1 MVQRFLKRW
10 HRWGNAVT
18 ENKVRSLDEFRRA
31 KAGKSSSDAVR
42 ALQNAVENA
51 LKEIDGEPPAKR
63 SVRKRANRATQTI
76 LGDNNMQIAQRLAA
90 SQSIT
95 GNGNYQVSSVAN
107 IHIHPPHRPKRTR
120 SPTPVP
126 GDGQIT
132 NQQAAELKRLVG
144 VVVALSDNSWSFVYG
159 KLNERFETRSYTMIE
174 RHRYD
179 EAATYLRKWVA
190 SVSAPPPLESIEEQR
205 KRLLKRIHAQAR
217 KQGGCLDRIR
227 TYLVGRVGTESLAG
241 LTPGQLQE
249 VIKKFRL

>member
-1 MVQRFLKRW
+1 MVQRYLKYW

-31 KAGKSSSDAVR
+31 KASKSSSDVVR
-42 ALQNAVENA
+42 ALQDAVDNA
-51 LKEIDGEPPAKR
+51 LKEIDDAPPAKR
-63 SVRKRANRATQTI
+63 SVRKRAPRATQTI
-76 LGDNNMQIAQRLAA
+76 VGDNNIQIAQRLA

-95 GNGNYQVSSVAN
+95 GNGNFQVSSVAN
-107 IHIHPPHRPKRTR
+107 IHIHPPPRPKRTR
-120 SPTPVP
+120 SPASVP

-144 VVVALSDNSWSFVYG
+144 VVVALSGNSWPFVYG
-159 KLNERFETRSYTMIE
+159 KLNEKFETRSYAMIE

-217 KQGGCLDRIR
+217 KQGGCMDRIR
-227 TYLVGRVGTESLAG
+227 TYLVGRVGSESLAG
-241 LTPGQLQE
+241 LSPRQLQE
-249 VIKKFRL
+249 VIKEFRL